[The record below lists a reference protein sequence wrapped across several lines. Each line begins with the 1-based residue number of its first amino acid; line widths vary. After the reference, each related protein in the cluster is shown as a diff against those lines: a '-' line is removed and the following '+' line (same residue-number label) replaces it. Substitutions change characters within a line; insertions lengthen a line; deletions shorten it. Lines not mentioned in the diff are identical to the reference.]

1 MSANLIPRKFLKFV
15 LVFSMS
21 CIKFGGKMNPCFF
34 PIDSTESDSK
44 SGVCKIAPFSVRELA
59 QVKKTAQNTYNVD
72 DFQDAGKKA
81 E

>member
-1 MSANLIPRKFLKFV
+1 
-15 LVFSMS
+15 
-21 CIKFGGKMNPCFF
+21 MNPCFF